1 MTKKIKI
8 AQIITRMD
16 WGGSPDIVRLLCHGL
31 DPEVF
36 DITLIYGRST
46 HISQINQQ
54 FLEQFKGWTRYIPQ
68 LQREIN
74 FLKDLAALLKIYAIL
89 RQGKF
94 DLVQT
99 HTAKA
104 GILGRLAAR
113 LAGVKKIVHCSHG
126 HNFYGYFGFWGS
138 KLVITIERFFDRFS
152 DKFIALT
159 ELEKSDMVNYRVTSA
174 EKVVVVQSGLEI
186 EKYHCPQEEI
196 NRLKEKW
203 QLPAGAPVVGLVSRL
218 EPVKGPLFLVE
229 AAKIVIAACPAVK
242 FLVIGEGS
250 LRKKM
255 EEQCRESG
263 LSGSFIFTG
272 WQEHVEQ
279 LLGVLDILVL
289 PSLNE
294 AVGRIILEAAAY
306 GVPAVAT
313 RVGGV
318 PEIVN
323 DQETGLLVPPQ
334 EAGGIAR
341 ALIELLT
348 NHEKWERLGRAA
360 KEKVTTKYTAAEMIR
375 SINNLYLELV
385 KND

>member
-1 MTKKIKI
+1 
-8 AQIITRMD
+8 MD
-16 WGGSPDIVRLLCHGL
+16 WGGSPDIVRLLCNGL

-36 DITLIYGRST
+36 DLTLIIGRST
-46 HISQINQQ
+46 HISQTNQQ
-54 FLEQFKGWTRYIPQ
+54 FLEQFKGRTRYIQQ

-74 FLKDLAALLKIYAIL
+74 PLKDLVALLKIYAIL
-89 RQGKF
+89 SQGNF

-159 ELEKSDMVNYRVTSA
+159 ELEKSDLVNYRVTA
-174 EKVVVVQSGLEI
+174 VTKVAVVQSGLEI
-186 EKYHCPQEEI
+186 EKYYCPPAEI
-196 NRLKEKW
+196 ARLKEEW
-203 QLPAGAPVVGLVSRL
+203 QLPAAAPVVGLVSRL
-218 EPVKGPLFLVE
+218 EPVKGPLSLVE
-229 AAKIVIAACPAVK
+229 AAKIVIAACPEVK
-242 FLVIGEGS
+242 FLVVGEGS

-255 EEQCRESG
+255 EDQCRESG
-263 LSGSFIFTG
+263 LSGSFVFTG
-272 WQEHVEQ
+272 WQEKVEQ

-294 AVGRIILEAAAY
+294 AVGRIILEAATY

-318 PEIVN
+318 PEIVR

-334 EAGGIAR
+334 DAGSMAK

-348 NHEKWERLGRAA
+348 NREKRERLGRAA
-360 KEKVTTKYTAAEMIR
+360 KDKVIEKFTATEMVR
-375 SINNLYLELV
+375 SISNLYLELV
-385 KND
+385 NHENK